1 MTEIAATRSTN
12 RPLSSIVE
20 GIQRSLERTT
30 ESAAK
35 PAQHVRL
42 IFALIIMA
50 SFLDI
55 IDFSIVQVALPTIR
69 SQFLATLADSQ
80 WIIGAY
86 GLTLAGFLM
95 LMGRAGDVYG
105 QKKIFI
111 SGIILFTIASM
122 AGGLAPSL
130 LILIVFRALQ
140 GIGAAMSTVT
150 AFAIFI
156 RIFPE
161 GPQRNRALGVLVA
174 VLSAGFAAG
183 AVAGGAL
190 TVAFGWRSVMFVNV
204 PIGILAALLS
214 QRFLPKTEG
223 WLKNQ
228 RLDVPGAITVTL
240 GTILLVFGLTN
251 AATSGFDSLQTIV
264 PLGLSAI
271 VLGSFLA
278 IESRSKSPLIPPA
291 FLKRGSVLTANTLAL
306 VLTSTVGGVSFIIT
320 IYLQNILG
328 YSPLYAG
335 LGTLPGAVIFFV
347 VGGWGAARVMG
358 RLRARRT
365 LLLSTAL
372 ATAGIALLT
381 LISPQGSYFVI
392 LPGMMVWTLGA
403 SIGFPAVN
411 LAAVA
416 GTKPGEEGLAS
427 GVINTSFRIGF
438 PLGLAVLLTIA
449 GTFDPPAAGSVGSY
463 AALAGVVTGFRYALF
478 AAVLLSLLGFALASR
493 IKDVK
498 PPWEKR

>member
-1 MTEIAATRSTN
+1 MEQINEGAAQPT
-12 RPLSSIVE
+12 
-20 GIQRSLERTT
+20 
-30 ESAAK
+30 
-35 PAQHVRL
+35 QHVRL
-42 IFALIIMA
+42 VFALIIMA

-69 SQFLATLADSQ
+69 TQFLATLADSQ
-80 WIIGAY
+80 WIVGAY

-105 QKKIFI
+105 QKKIFTA
-111 SGIILFTIASM
+111 GIVLFTIASM

-130 LILIVFRALQ
+130 LILIIFRALQ

-161 GPQRNRALGVLVA
+161 GPQRNSALGVLVA

-204 PIGILAALLS
+204 PIGIVAALLS
-214 QRFLPKTEG
+214 QRYLPKTEG

-228 RLDVPGAITVTL
+228 RLDIPGAIAVTL

-251 AATSGFDSLQTIV
+251 ASTLGFGTLDTIL

-271 VLGSFLA
+271 TLVSFLV
-278 IESRSKSPLIPPA
+278 IESRSKFPLIPME
-291 FLKRGSVLTANTLAL
+291 FLKRRSVLNANTLAL

-335 LGTLPGAVIFFV
+335 LGTLPGAVIFFL
-347 VGGWGAARVMG
+347 VGGWGASRVMN
-358 RLRARRT
+358 RLGARRT
-365 LLLSTAL
+365 LL
-372 ATAGIALLT
+372 
-381 LISPQGSYFVI
+381 
-392 LPGMMVWTLGA
+392 GMIIWTLGA

-427 GVINTSFRIGF
+427 GVISTSFRIGF
-438 PLGLAVLLTIA
+438 PLGLAILLTIA
-449 GTFDPPAAGSVGSY
+449 GAFDPPAAASVGSY
-463 AALAGVVTGFRYALF
+463 AALEGVVTGFRYALF

-498 PPWEKR
+498 PPWQK

>member
-1 MTEIAATRSTN
+1 
-12 RPLSSIVE
+12 
-20 GIQRSLERTT
+20 
-30 ESAAK
+30 
-35 PAQHVRL
+35 
-42 IFALIIMA
+42 MA

-69 SQFLATLADSQ
+69 TQFLATLADSQ

-105 QKKIFI
+105 QKKIFTA
-111 SGIILFTIASM
+111 GIVLFTIASM

-130 LILIVFRALQ
+130 LVLIIFRALQ

-204 PIGILAALLS
+204 PIGIVAAVLS

-251 AATSGFDSLQTIV
+251 AATSGFDSLDTIV
-264 PLGLSAI
+264 PLGLS
-271 VLGSFLA
+271 VLVLASFLA

-335 LGTLPGAVIFFV
+335 LGTLPSAVIFFL
-347 VGGWGAARVMG
+347 VGGWGASRIMNRIG
-358 RLRARRT
+358 ARRT
-365 LLLSTAL
+365 LLVSTGL
-372 ATAGIALLT
+372 ATVGIALLT
-381 LISPQGSYFVI
+381 MISAQGSYFLV
-392 LPGMMVWTLGA
+392 LPGMIVWTLGA

-427 GVINTSFRIGF
+427 GVVSTSFRIGF

-449 GTFDPPAAGSVGSY
+449 GAFDPPAAAGVGSY
-463 AALAGVVTGFRYALF
+463 AALEGVVTGFRYALF
-478 AAVLLSLLGFALASR
+478 AAVLLSLLGLALASR

-498 PPWEKR
+498 PPWQK

>member
-1 MTEIAATRSTN
+1 LQQVTENAGNA
-12 RPLSSIVE
+12 V
-20 GIQRSLERTT
+20 
-30 ESAAK
+30 
-35 PAQHVRL
+35 QHVRL

-69 SQFLATLADSQ
+69 TQFLATLADSQ

-111 SGIILFTIASM
+111 AGIVLFTIASM

-130 LILIVFRALQ
+130 LVLIIFRALQ

-161 GPQRNRALGVLVA
+161 GPERNRALGVLVA

-190 TVAFGWRSVMFVNV
+190 TVTFGWRSVMFVNV
-204 PIGILAALLS
+204 PIGIVAALLS

-251 AATSGFDSLQTIV
+251 AATSGFNSLDTIV
-264 PLGLSAI
+264 PLGLS
-271 VLGSFLA
+271 VLVLASFLV

-335 LGTLPGAVIFFV
+335 LGTLPSAVIFFL
-347 VGGWGAARVMG
+347 VGGWGASRIMN
-358 RLRARRT
+358 RLGARRT
-365 LLLSTAL
+365 LLVSTSL
-372 ATAGIALLT
+372 ATVGIALLT
-381 LISPQGSYFVI
+381 VISAQGSYFLV
-392 LPGMMVWTLGA
+392 LPGMIVWTLGA

-427 GVINTSFRIGF
+427 GVVSTSFRIGF

-449 GTFDPPAAGSVGSY
+449 GAFDPPAAAGVGSS
-463 AALAGVVTGFRYALF
+463 AALEGVVTGFRYALF
-478 AAVLLSLLGFALASR
+478 AAVLLSLLGLTLASR

-498 PPWEKR
+498 PPWHN

>member
-1 MTEIAATRSTN
+1 
-12 RPLSSIVE
+12 
-20 GIQRSLERTT
+20 LEQVT
-30 ESAAK
+30 ESVVE
-35 PAQHVRL
+35 PVQHVRL

-55 IDFSIVQVALPTIR
+55 IDFSIVQVALPTIQT
-69 SQFLATLADSQ
+69 QFLATYADLQ
-80 WIIGAY
+80 WVIGAY

-105 QKKIFI
+105 QKKIFVA
-111 SGIILFTIASM
+111 GIVLFTVSSM

-130 LILIVFRALQ
+130 LVLIVFRALQ

-161 GPQRNRALGVLVA
+161 GPQRNKALGVLVA

-183 AVAGGAL
+183 AIAGGAL
-190 TVAFGWRSVMFVNV
+190 TVGFGWRSVMFVNV
-204 PIGILAALLS
+204 PIGIVTALAS

-228 RLDVPGAITVTL
+228 RLDIPGAITVTL

-251 AATSGFDSLQTIV
+251 AATSGFNSWYTIV
-264 PLGLSAI
+264 PLGLSAV
-271 VLGSFLA
+271 VLGLFLV
-278 IESRSKSPLIPPA
+278 IESRSKSPLIPLA
-291 FLKRGSVLTANTLAL
+291 FLKRPSVFRANTLAL

-320 IYLQNILG
+320 IYLQNILR

-335 LGTLPGAVIFFV
+335 LGTLPSALIFFL
-347 VGGWGAARVMG
+347 VGGWGASRVMG
-358 RLRARRT
+358 RLGARRT
-365 LLLSTAL
+365 LLISTAL
-372 ATAGIALLT
+372 STAGIALLT
-381 LISPQGSYFVI
+381 VISVPGSYFLVV
-392 LPGMMVWTLGA
+392 PGMIVWTLGA

-427 GVINTSFRIGF
+427 GVVSTSFRIGF
-438 PLGLAVLLTIA
+438 PLGLALLLTVA
-449 GTFDPPAAGSVGSY
+449 GAFDPPAAAGVGSY
-463 AALAGVVTGFRYALF
+463 AALEGVVTGFRYALF
-478 AAVLLSLLGFALASR
+478 AAVLLSILGLALASR
-493 IKDVK
+493 IQDVK
-498 PPWEKR
+498 PPWQK

>member
-1 MTEIAATRSTN
+1 LQQVTENAGNA
-12 RPLSSIVE
+12 V
-20 GIQRSLERTT
+20 
-30 ESAAK
+30 
-35 PAQHVRL
+35 QHVRL

-69 SQFLATLADSQ
+69 TQFLATYADLQ
-80 WIIGAY
+80 WVIGAY

-111 SGIILFTIASM
+111 GGIVLFTIASM

-130 LILIVFRALQ
+130 LVLIIFRALQ

-161 GPQRNRALGVLVA
+161 GPQRNKALGVLVA

-204 PIGILAALLS
+204 PIGIAAALLS

-223 WLKNQ
+223 WLKGQ

-251 AATSGFDSLQTIV
+251 GATLGFGALETIV

-271 VLGSFLA
+271 TLVSFLV
-278 IESRSKSPLIPPA
+278 IESRSKSPLIPME
-291 FLKRGSVLTANTLAL
+291 FLKRRSVLNANTLAL

-335 LGTLPGAVIFFV
+335 LGTLPGAVIFFL
-347 VGGWGAARVMG
+347 VGGWGASRVMN
-358 RLRARRT
+358 RLGARRT
-365 LLLSTAL
+365 LLLSTTL
-372 ATAGIALLT
+372 ATVGIALLT
-381 LISPQGSYFVI
+381 LISAQGSYFVI
-392 LPGMMVWTLGA
+392 LPGMIVWTLGA

-427 GVINTSFRIGF
+427 GVISTSFRIGF
-438 PLGLAVLLTIA
+438 PLGLAILLTIA
-449 GTFDPPAAGSVGSY
+449 AAFDPPAAAAGVGSY
-463 AALAGVVTGFRYALF
+463 AALEGVVTGFRYALF
-478 AAVLLSLLGFALASR
+478 AAVLLSLLGLALASR

-498 PPWEKR
+498 PPWQK

>member
-1 MTEIAATRSTN
+1 
-12 RPLSSIVE
+12 
-20 GIQRSLERTT
+20 
-30 ESAAK
+30 
-35 PAQHVRL
+35 
-42 IFALIIMA
+42 MA

-69 SQFLATLADSQ
+69 TQFLATLADSQ
-80 WIIGAY
+80 WIVGAY

-111 SGIILFTIASM
+111 GGIVLFTIASF

-130 LILIVFRALQ
+130 LVLIVFRALQ

-190 TVAFGWRSVMFVNV
+190 TVGFGWRSVMFVNV
-204 PIGILAALLS
+204 PIGIIAALLS
-214 QRFLPKTEG
+214 QRYLPKTEG
-223 WLKNQ
+223 WLKGQ
-228 RLDVPGAITVTL
+228 RLDIPGAITVTL

-251 AATSGFDSLQTIV
+251 ASTLGFGALDTIV
-264 PLGLSAI
+264 PIGLSALT
-271 VLGSFLA
+271 LGSFLV
-278 IESRSKSPLIPPA
+278 IEYRSKSPLIPME
-291 FLKRGSVLTANTLAL
+291 FLKRRSVLNANTLAL

-335 LGTLPGAVIFFV
+335 LGTLPGAIIFFL
-347 VGGWGAARVMG
+347 VGGWGASRIMG
-358 RLRARRT
+358 RLGARRT

-381 LISPQGSYFVI
+381 PISAQGNYFVI
-392 LPGMMVWTLGA
+392 LPGMIVWTLGA

-427 GVINTSFRIGF
+427 GVISTSFRVGF

-449 GTFDPPAAGSVGSY
+449 GAFDPPAAASVGSY
-463 AALAGVVTGFRYALF
+463 AALEGVVTGFRYALF

-498 PPWEKR
+498 SPWQK

>member
-1 MTEIAATRSTN
+1 
-12 RPLSSIVE
+12 
-20 GIQRSLERTT
+20 
-30 ESAAK
+30 
-35 PAQHVRL
+35 
-42 IFALIIMA
+42 MA

-69 SQFLATLADSQ
+69 TQFLATLADSQ

-111 SGIILFTIASM
+111 GGIVLFTIASM

-130 LILIVFRALQ
+130 LVLIIFRALQ

-204 PIGILAALLS
+204 PIGIVAAVLS

-251 AATSGFDSLQTIV
+251 AATSGFDSLDTIV
-264 PLGLSAI
+264 PLGLS
-271 VLGSFLA
+271 VLVLASFLV

-335 LGTLPGAVIFFV
+335 LGTLPSAVIFFL
-347 VGGWGAARVMG
+347 VGGWGASRIMN
-358 RLRARRT
+358 RLGARRT
-365 LLLSTAL
+365 LLVSTSL
-372 ATAGIALLT
+372 ATMGISLLT
-381 LISPQGSYFVI
+381 MISAQGSYFLV
-392 LPGMMVWTLGA
+392 LPGMIVWTLGA

-427 GVINTSFRIGF
+427 GVVSTSFRIGF

-449 GTFDPPAAGSVGSY
+449 GAFDPPAAAGVGSY
-463 AALAGVVTGFRYALF
+463 AALEGVVTGFRYALF
-478 AAVLLSLLGFALASR
+478 AAVLLSLLGLALASR

-498 PPWEKR
+498 PPWQK

>member
-1 MTEIAATRSTN
+1 METLEQTN
-12 RPLSSIVE
+12 
-20 GIQRSLERTT
+20 
-30 ESAAK
+30 ESVLQ
-35 PAQHVRL
+35 PVQHVRL

-69 SQFLATLADSQ
+69 TQFLATYADLQ
-80 WIIGAY
+80 WVIGAY

-111 SGIILFTIASM
+111 AGIVLFTIASM
-122 AGGLAPSL
+122 AGGLAPT
-130 LILIVFRALQ
+130 LIVLIIFRALQ

-161 GPQRNRALGVLVA
+161 GPQRNKALGVLVA

-204 PIGILAALLS
+204 PIGIAAALLS
-214 QRFLPKTEG
+214 QRFLPKTDG
-223 WLKNQ
+223 SLKNQ

-240 GTILLVFGLTN
+240 P
-251 AATSGFDSLQTIV
+251 S
-264 PLGLSAI
+264 
-271 VLGSFLA
+271 
-278 IESRSKSPLIPPA
+278 
-291 FLKRGSVLTANTLAL
+291 
-306 VLTSTVGGVSFIIT
+306 
-320 IYLQNILG
+320 
-328 YSPLYAG
+328 
-335 LGTLPGAVIFFV
+335 AVIFFL
-347 VGGWGAARVMG
+347 VGGWGASRIMN
-358 RLRARRT
+358 RLGARRT
-365 LLLSTAL
+365 LLMSTSL
-372 ATAGIALLT
+372 ATVGIALLT
-381 LISPQGSYFVI
+381 VISPQGSYFLV
-392 LPGMMVWTLGA
+392 LPGMIVWTLGA

-427 GVINTSFRIGF
+427 GVVSTSFRIGF

-449 GTFDPPAAGSVGSY
+449 GAFDPPAAAGVGSY
-463 AALAGVVTGFRYALF
+463 AALEGVVTGFRYALF
-478 AAVLLSLLGFALASR
+478 AAVLLSLLGLALASR

-498 PPWEKR
+498 PPWQK

>member
-1 MTEIAATRSTN
+1 MEQTN
-12 RPLSSIVE
+12 
-20 GIQRSLERTT
+20 
-30 ESAAK
+30 ESAAQ
-35 PAQHVRL
+35 ATQHVRL
-42 IFALIIMA
+42 VFALIIMA

-69 SQFLATLADSQ
+69 TQFLATLADSQ

-105 QKKIFI
+105 QKKIFTA
-111 SGIILFTIASM
+111 GIVLFTIASM

-130 LILIVFRALQ
+130 LVLIIFRALQ

-204 PIGILAALLS
+204 PIGIVAAVLS

-251 AATSGFDSLQTIV
+251 AATSGFDSLDTIV
-264 PLGLSAI
+264 PLGLS
-271 VLGSFLA
+271 VLVLASFLA

-335 LGTLPGAVIFFV
+335 LGTLPSAVIFFL
-347 VGGWGAARVMG
+347 VGGWGASRIMN
-358 RLRARRT
+358 RLGARRT
-365 LLLSTAL
+365 LLVSTGL
-372 ATAGIALLT
+372 ATVGIALLT
-381 LISPQGSYFVI
+381 VISAQGSYFLV
-392 LPGMMVWTLGA
+392 LPGMIVWTLGA

-427 GVINTSFRIGF
+427 GVVSTSFRIGF

-449 GTFDPPAAGSVGSY
+449 GAFDPPAAAGVGSY
-463 AALAGVVTGFRYALF
+463 AALEGVVTGFRYALF
-478 AAVLLSLLGFALASR
+478 AAVMLSLLGLALASR

-498 PPWEKR
+498 PPWQK

>member
-1 MTEIAATRSTN
+1 MPPRLGQQIGFFSR
-12 RPLSSIVE
+12 
-20 GIQRSLERTT
+20 RSLEILEQPT
-30 ESAAK
+30 ENVGT
-35 PAQHVRL
+35 PVEHVRL

-69 SQFLATLADSQ
+69 TQFLVTLADSQ

-105 QKKIFI
+105 QKKIFTA
-111 SGIILFTIASM
+111 GIVLFTIASM

-130 LILIVFRALQ
+130 LVLIIFRALQ

-204 PIGILAALLS
+204 PIGIVAAALS

-228 RLDVPGAITVTL
+228 RLDVPGAIAVTL

-251 AATSGFDSLQTIV
+251 ASTLGFGTLDTIV

-271 VLGSFLA
+271 TLVSLLV
-278 IESRSKSPLIPPA
+278 IESRPKSPLLPIE
-291 FLKRGSVLTANTLAL
+291 FLKRGS
-306 VLTSTVGGVSFIIT
+306 
-320 IYLQNILG
+320 
-328 YSPLYAG
+328 
-335 LGTLPGAVIFFV
+335 
-347 VGGWGAARVMG
+347 
-358 RLRARRT
+358 
-365 LLLSTAL
+365 
-372 ATAGIALLT
+372 
-381 LISPQGSYFVI
+381 
-392 LPGMMVWTLGA
+392 
-403 SIGFPAVN
+403 
-411 LAAVA
+411 
-416 GTKPGEEGLAS
+416 
-427 GVINTSFRIGF
+427 
-438 PLGLAVLLTIA
+438 
-449 GTFDPPAAGSVGSY
+449 
-463 AALAGVVTGFRYALF
+463 
-478 AAVLLSLLGFALASR
+478 
-493 IKDVK
+493 
-498 PPWEKR
+498 

>member
-1 MTEIAATRSTN
+1 LQQAIEST
-12 RPLSSIVE
+12 VE
-20 GIQRSLERTT
+20 
-30 ESAAK
+30 
-35 PAQHVRL
+35 PVQHARL
-42 IFALIIMA
+42 IFSLIILA

-55 IDFSIVQVALPTIR
+55 IDFSIVQVALPTIQ
-69 SQFLATLADSQ
+69 SQFLASYADLQ
-80 WIIGAY
+80 WVIGAY

-105 QKKIFI
+105 QKKIFTG
-111 SGIILFTIASM
+111 GIVLFTIASF

-130 LILIVFRALQ
+130 LFLIIFRALQ
-140 GIGAAMSTVT
+140 GVGAAMSTVT

-183 AVAGGAL
+183 AIAGGAL

-204 PIGILAALLS
+204 PIGIGTALLS

-228 RLDVPGAITVTL
+228 HLDVPGAITVTL

-251 AATSGFDSLQTIV
+251 AATSGFGSWDTIV
-264 PLGLSAI
+264 PLGLS
-271 VLGSFLA
+271 VLVLATFLA
-278 IESRSKSPLIPPA
+278 IESRSGSPLIP
-291 FLKRGSVLTANTLAL
+291 LEYVKRRSVLNANTLAL

-320 IYLQNILG
+320 IYLQNILH
-328 YSPLYAG
+328 YNPLYAG
-335 LGTLPGAVIFFV
+335 LGTLPSALIFFF
-347 VGGWGAARVMG
+347 VGGWGASRIMN
-358 RLRARRT
+358 RLGARRT
-365 LLLSTAL
+365 LLVSTSL
-372 ATAGIALLT
+372 ATVGIALLT
-381 LISPQGSYFVI
+381 VISAPGSYFLV
-392 LPGMMVWTLGA
+392 LPGMIVWTLGA

-427 GVINTSFRIGF
+427 GVVSTSFRIGF
-438 PLGLAVLLTIA
+438 PLGLALLLTVA
-449 GTFDPPAAGSVGSY
+449 GAFDPPAAAAGSY
-463 AALAGVVTGFRYALF
+463 AALEGVVTGFRYALF
-478 AAVLLSLLGFALASR
+478 AAVLLSLLGLALASR

-498 PPWEKR
+498 PPWQK

>member
-1 MTEIAATRSTN
+1 
-12 RPLSSIVE
+12 
-20 GIQRSLERTT
+20 
-30 ESAAK
+30 
-35 PAQHVRL
+35 
-42 IFALIIMA
+42 MA

-69 SQFLATLADSQ
+69 TQFLATLADSQ

-105 QKKIFI
+105 QKKIFTA
-111 SGIILFTIASM
+111 GIVLFTIASM

-130 LILIVFRALQ
+130 LVLIIFRALQ

-251 AATSGFDSLQTIV
+251 AATSGFDSLDTIV
-264 PLGLSAI
+264 PLSLS
-271 VLGSFLA
+271 VLVLASFLA

-335 LGTLPGAVIFFV
+335 LGTLPGAVIFFLV
-347 VGGWGAARVMG
+347 PFSCRQVLRLWG
-358 RLRARRT
+358 LPF
-365 LLLSTAL
+365 LL
-372 ATAGIALLT
+372 
-381 LISPQGSYFVI
+381 
-392 LPGMMVWTLGA
+392 
-403 SIGFPAVN
+403 
-411 LAAVA
+411 
-416 GTKPGEEGLAS
+416 
-427 GVINTSFRIGF
+427 
-438 PLGLAVLLTIA
+438 
-449 GTFDPPAAGSVGSY
+449 
-463 AALAGVVTGFRYALF
+463 
-478 AAVLLSLLGFALASR
+478 
-493 IKDVK
+493 
-498 PPWEKR
+498 

>member
-1 MTEIAATRSTN
+1 
-12 RPLSSIVE
+12 
-20 GIQRSLERTT
+20 
-30 ESAAK
+30 
-35 PAQHVRL
+35 
-42 IFALIIMA
+42 MA

-69 SQFLATLADSQ
+69 TQFLATLADSQ

-105 QKKIFI
+105 QKKIFTA
-111 SGIILFTIASM
+111 GIVLFTIASM

-130 LILIVFRALQ
+130 LVLIIFRALQ

-204 PIGILAALLS
+204 PIGIVAAALS

-240 GTILLVFGLTN
+240 GTILLVFGLTT
-251 AATSGFDSLQTIV
+251 AATSGFDSLDTIV
-264 PLGLSAI
+264 PLGLS
-271 VLGSFLA
+271 VLVLASFLA

-335 LGTLPGAVIFFV
+335 LGTLPSAVIFFL
-347 VGGWGAARVMG
+347 VGGWGASRIMN
-358 RLRARRT
+358 RLGARRT
-365 LLLSTAL
+365 LLMSTSL
-372 ATAGIALLT
+372 ATVGIALLT
-381 LISPQGSYFVI
+381 VISAQGSYFLV
-392 LPGMMVWTLGA
+392 LPGMIVWTLGA

-427 GVINTSFRIGF
+427 GVISTSFRIGF

-449 GTFDPPAAGSVGSY
+449 GAFDPPAAAGVVSY
-463 AALAGVVTGFRYALF
+463 AALEGVVTGFRYALF
-478 AAVLLSLLGFALASR
+478 AAVLLSLLGLALASR

-498 PPWEKR
+498 PPWQK

>member
-1 MTEIAATRSTN
+1 MEQIN
-12 RPLSSIVE
+12 
-20 GIQRSLERTT
+20 
-30 ESAAK
+30 ESAAQ
-35 PAQHVRL
+35 ATQHVRL

-69 SQFLATLADSQ
+69 TQFLATLADSQ

-111 SGIILFTIASM
+111 GGIVLFTIASM

-130 LILIVFRALQ
+130 LVLIIFRALQ

-161 GPQRNRALGVLVA
+161 GSQRNRALGVLVA

-204 PIGILAALLS
+204 PIGIVAAVLS

-251 AATSGFDSLQTIV
+251 AATSGFDSLDTIV
-264 PLGLSAI
+264 PLGLS
-271 VLGSFLA
+271 VLVLASFLV

-335 LGTLPGAVIFFV
+335 LGTLPSAVIFFL
-347 VGGWGAARVMG
+347 VGGWGASRIMN
-358 RLRARRT
+358 RLGARRT
-365 LLLSTAL
+365 LLVSTSL
-372 ATAGIALLT
+372 ATMGIALLT
-381 LISPQGSYFVI
+381 MISAQGSYFLV
-392 LPGMMVWTLGA
+392 LPGMIVWTLGA

-427 GVINTSFRIGF
+427 GVVSTSFRIGF

-449 GTFDPPAAGSVGSY
+449 GAFDPPAAAGVGSY
-463 AALAGVVTGFRYALF
+463 AALEGVVTGFRYALF
-478 AAVLLSLLGFALASR
+478 AAVLLSLLGLALASR

-498 PPWEKR
+498 PPWQK

>member
-1 MTEIAATRSTN
+1 MEQVTENAVNT
-12 RPLSSIVE
+12 V
-20 GIQRSLERTT
+20 
-30 ESAAK
+30 
-35 PAQHVRL
+35 QHVRL

-69 SQFLATLADSQ
+69 TQFLATLADSQ
-80 WIIGAY
+80 WIVGAY

-111 SGIILFTIASM
+111 GGIVLFTIASF

-130 LILIVFRALQ
+130 LVLIVFRALQ

-190 TVAFGWRSVMFVNV
+190 TVGFGWRSVMFVNV
-204 PIGILAALLS
+204 PIGIVAALLS
-214 QRFLPKTEG
+214 QRYLPKTEG

-251 AATSGFDSLQTIV
+251 ASTVGFGTLDTIV
-264 PLGLSAI
+264 PLGLSALML
-271 VLGSFLA
+271 VSFLV
-278 IESRSKSPLIPPA
+278 IESRSKSPLIPME
-291 FLKRGSVLTANTLAL
+291 FLKRRSVLNANTLAL

-335 LGTLPGAVIFFV
+335 LGTLPGAIIFFL
-347 VGGWGAARVMG
+347 VGG
-358 RLRARRT
+358 
-365 LLLSTAL
+365 
-372 ATAGIALLT
+372 
-381 LISPQGSYFVI
+381 
-392 LPGMMVWTLGA
+392 
-403 SIGFPAVN
+403 
-411 LAAVA
+411 
-416 GTKPGEEGLAS
+416 
-427 GVINTSFRIGF
+427 
-438 PLGLAVLLTIA
+438 
-449 GTFDPPAAGSVGSY
+449 
-463 AALAGVVTGFRYALF
+463 
-478 AAVLLSLLGFALASR
+478 
-493 IKDVK
+493 
-498 PPWEKR
+498 

>member
-1 MTEIAATRSTN
+1 
-12 RPLSSIVE
+12 
-20 GIQRSLERTT
+20 
-30 ESAAK
+30 
-35 PAQHVRL
+35 
-42 IFALIIMA
+42 MA

-69 SQFLATLADSQ
+69 TQFLATLADSQ
-80 WIIGAY
+80 WIVGAY

-111 SGIILFTIASM
+111 GGIVLFTIASF

-130 LILIVFRALQ
+130 LVLIVFRALQ

-190 TVAFGWRSVMFVNV
+190 TVGFGWRSVMFVNV
-204 PIGILAALLS
+204 PIGIVAALLS
-214 QRFLPKTEG
+214 QRYLPKTEG
-223 WLKNQ
+223 WLKGQ
-228 RLDVPGAITVTL
+228 RLDIPGAITVTL

-251 AATSGFDSLQTIV
+251 ASTLGFSALDTIV
-264 PLGLSAI
+264 PIGLSALTL
-271 VLGSFLA
+271 VSFLV
-278 IESRSKSPLIPPA
+278 IESRSKSPLIPME
-291 FLKRGSVLTANTLAL
+291 FLKRRSVLNANTLAL

-335 LGTLPGAVIFFV
+335 LGTLPGAIIFFL
-347 VGGWGAARVMG
+347 VGGWGASRIMG
-358 RLRARRT
+358 RLGARRT

-381 LISPQGSYFVI
+381 PISAQGSYFVI
-392 LPGMMVWTLGA
+392 LPGMIVWTLGA

-427 GVINTSFRIGF
+427 GVISTSFRVGF

-449 GTFDPPAAGSVGSY
+449 GAFDPPAAASVGSY
-463 AALAGVVTGFRYALF
+463 AALEGVVTGFRYALF

-498 PPWEKR
+498 PPWQK

>member
-1 MTEIAATRSTN
+1 MEQTN
-12 RPLSSIVE
+12 
-20 GIQRSLERTT
+20 
-30 ESAAK
+30 ESAAQ
-35 PAQHVRL
+35 ATQHVRL

-69 SQFLATLADSQ
+69 TQFLATLADSQ

-111 SGIILFTIASM
+111 GGIVLFTIASM

-130 LILIVFRALQ
+130 LVLIIFRALQ

-204 PIGILAALLS
+204 PIGIVAALLS

-251 AATSGFDSLQTIV
+251 AATSGFDSLDTIV
-264 PLGLSAI
+264 PLGLS
-271 VLGSFLA
+271 VLVLASFLA

-335 LGTLPGAVIFFV
+335 LGTLPSAVIFFL
-347 VGGWGAARVMG
+347 VGGWGASRVMN
-358 RLRARRT
+358 RLGARRT
-365 LLLSTAL
+365 LLVSTGL
-372 ATAGIALLT
+372 ATVGIALLT
-381 LISPQGSYFVI
+381 VISAQGSYFLV
-392 LPGMMVWTLGA
+392 LPGMIVWTLGA

-427 GVINTSFRIGF
+427 GVVSTSFRIGF

-449 GTFDPPAAGSVGSY
+449 GAFDPPAAAGVGSY
-463 AALAGVVTGFRYALF
+463 AALEGVVTGFRYALF
-478 AAVLLSLLGFALASR
+478 AAVLLSLLGLALASR

-498 PPWEKR
+498 PPWQK

>member
-1 MTEIAATRSTN
+1 MEQVTENALNT
-12 RPLSSIVE
+12 V
-20 GIQRSLERTT
+20 
-30 ESAAK
+30 
-35 PAQHVRL
+35 QHVRL

-69 SQFLATLADSQ
+69 TQFLATYADLQ
-80 WIIGAY
+80 WVIGAY

-111 SGIILFTIASM
+111 GGIALFTIASF

-130 LILIVFRALQ
+130 LVLIIFRALQ

-190 TVAFGWRSVMFVNV
+190 TVGFGWRSVMFVNV
-204 PIGILAALLS
+204 PIGIVAALLS
-214 QRFLPKTEG
+214 QRYLPKTEG
-223 WLKNQ
+223 WLKGQ

-251 AATSGFDSLQTIV
+251 ASTPAGFSALDTIV
-264 PLGLSAI
+264 PLSLSALTL
-271 VLGSFLA
+271 VSFLV
-278 IESRSKSPLIPPA
+278 IESRSKSPLIPME
-291 FLKRGSVLTANTLAL
+291 FLKRRSVLNANTLAL

-328 YSPLYAG
+328 YSALYAG
-335 LGTLPGAVIFFV
+335 LGTLPSALIFFV
-347 VGGWGAARVMG
+347 VGGWGGPRIMG
-358 RLRARRT
+358 RLGARRT
-365 LLLSTAL
+365 LLISTAL
-372 ATAGIALLT
+372 ATVGIALLT
-381 LISPQGSYFVI
+381 LISVQGSYFVI
-392 LPGMMVWTLGA
+392 LPGMIVWTLGA

-427 GVINTSFRIGF
+427 GVISTSFRIGF
-438 PLGLAVLLTIA
+438 PLGLAVLLTVA
-449 GTFDPPAAGSVGSY
+449 GAFDPPASADVGSSD
-463 AALAGVVTGFRYALF
+463 ALAGVVAGFRYALF
-478 AAVLLSLLGFALASR
+478 AAVLLSLLGIALASR

-498 PPWEKR
+498 PPWQK

>member
-1 MTEIAATRSTN
+1 MQQPIEIVRE
-12 RPLSSIVE
+12 PVE
-20 GIQRSLERTT
+20 
-30 ESAAK
+30 
-35 PAQHVRL
+35 HVQL

-69 SQFLATLADSQ
+69 TQFLATLADSQ
-80 WIIGAY
+80 WIVGAY

-111 SGIILFTIASM
+111 GGIVLFTIASF

-130 LILIVFRALQ
+130 LVLIVFRALQ

-183 AVAGGAL
+183 AVTGGAL
-190 TVAFGWRSVMFVNV
+190 TVGFGWRSVMFVNV
-204 PIGILAALLS
+204 PIGIVAALLS
-214 QRFLPKTEG
+214 QRYLPKTEG

-251 AATSGFDSLQTIV
+251 ASTVGFGTLDTIV
-264 PLGLSAI
+264 PLGLSALTL
-271 VLGSFLA
+271 VSFLV
-278 IESRSKSPLIPPA
+278 IESRSKSPLIPME
-291 FLKRGSVLTANTLAL
+291 FLKRRSVLNANTLAL

-347 VGGWGAARVMG
+347 VGGWGASRVMG
-358 RLRARRT
+358 RLGARRT

-372 ATAGIALLT
+372 ATVGIALLT
-381 LISPQGSYFVI
+381 PISAQGSYFVI
-392 LPGMMVWTLGA
+392 LPGMIVWTLGA

-427 GVINTSFRIGF
+427 GVISTSFRIGF

-449 GTFDPPAAGSVGSY
+449 GAFDPAAAASVGSY
-463 AALAGVVTGFRYALF
+463 AALEGVVTGFRYALF
-478 AAVLLSLLGFALASR
+478 AAVLLSLLGLALASR

-498 PPWEKR
+498 PPWQK

>member
-1 MTEIAATRSTN
+1 VGGVFEILQQAIEST
-12 RPLSSIVE
+12 VE
-20 GIQRSLERTT
+20 
-30 ESAAK
+30 
-35 PAQHVRL
+35 PVQHARL
-42 IFALIIMA
+42 IFALVILA

-55 IDFSIVQVALPTIR
+55 IDFSIVQVALPTIQT
-69 SQFLATLADSQ
+69 QFLATYADLQ
-80 WIIGAY
+80 WVIGAY

-105 QKKIFI
+105 QKKIFTG
-111 SGIILFTIASM
+111 GIVLFTISSF

-130 LILIVFRALQ
+130 LVLIIFRALQ

-161 GPQRNRALGVLVA
+161 GPQRNKALGVLVA

-183 AVAGGAL
+183 AIAGGAL

-204 PIGILAALLS
+204 PIGIATAALS

-223 WLKNQ
+223 SVTNQ

-251 AATSGFDSLQTIV
+251 AATSGFDSLDTIV
-264 PLGLSAI
+264 PLGLSLI
-271 VLGSFLA
+271 VLASFLA
-278 IESRSKSPLIPPA
+278 IESRSSSPLIP
-291 FLKRGSVLTANTLAL
+291 LEYVKRRSVLNANTLAL

-320 IYLQNILG
+320 IYLQNILH
-328 YSPLYAG
+328 YNPLYAG
-335 LGTLPGAVIFFV
+335 LGTLPSALIFFF
-347 VGGWGAARVMG
+347 VGGWGASRIMN
-358 RLRARRT
+358 RLGARRT
-365 LLLSTAL
+365 LLVSTSL
-372 ATAGIALLT
+372 ATVGIALLT
-381 LISPQGSYFVI
+381 VISAPGSYFLV
-392 LPGMMVWTLGA
+392 LPGMIVWTLGA

-427 GVINTSFRIGF
+427 GVVSTSFRIGF
-438 PLGLAVLLTIA
+438 PLGLALLLTVA
-449 GTFDPPAAGSVGSY
+449 GAFDPPATAGSY
-463 AALAGVVTGFRYALF
+463 AALEGVVTGFRYALF
-478 AAVLLSLLGFALASR
+478 AAVLLSLLGLALASR

-498 PPWEKR
+498 PPWQK

>member
-1 MTEIAATRSTN
+1 METLEQTN
-12 RPLSSIVE
+12 
-20 GIQRSLERTT
+20 
-30 ESAAK
+30 ESVLQ

-42 IFALIIMA
+42 IFSLIIMA

-69 SQFLATLADSQ
+69 TQFLATYADLQ
-80 WIIGAY
+80 WVIGAY

-111 SGIILFTIASM
+111 AGIVLFTIASM

-130 LILIVFRALQ
+130 LVLIIFRALQ

-161 GPQRNRALGVLVA
+161 GPQRNKALGVLVA

-204 PIGILAALLS
+204 PIGIAAALLS

-228 RLDVPGAITVTL
+228 RLDVPGAIAVTL
-240 GTILLVFGLTN
+240 GTILLVFGLTI
-251 AATSGFDSLQTIV
+251 AATSGFNSLVTIV
-264 PLGLSAI
+264 SLGLS
-271 VLGSFLA
+271 VLVLASFLA

-291 FLKRGSVLTANTLAL
+291 FLKRGSVLT
-306 VLTSTVGGVSFIIT
+306 
-320 IYLQNILG
+320 
-328 YSPLYAG
+328 G
-335 LGTLPGAVIFFV
+335 LGTLPSAVIFFL
-347 VGGWGAARVMG
+347 VGGWGASRIMN
-358 RLRARRT
+358 RLGARRT
-365 LLLSTAL
+365 LLMSTSL
-372 ATAGIALLT
+372 ATVGIALLT
-381 LISPQGSYFVI
+381 VISAQGSYFLV
-392 LPGMMVWTLGA
+392 LPGMIVWTLGA

-427 GVINTSFRIGF
+427 GVISTSFRIGF

-449 GTFDPPAAGSVGSY
+449 GAFDPPAAAGVGSY
-463 AALAGVVTGFRYALF
+463 AALEGVVTGFRYALF
-478 AAVLLSLLGFALASR
+478 AAVLLSLLGLALASR

-498 PPWEKR
+498 PPWQK

>member
-1 MTEIAATRSTN
+1 METLEQTN
-12 RPLSSIVE
+12 
-20 GIQRSLERTT
+20 
-30 ESAAK
+30 ESVLQ

-69 SQFLATLADSQ
+69 TQFLATYADLQ
-80 WIIGAY
+80 WVIGAY

-111 SGIILFTIASM
+111 AGIVLFTIASM

-130 LILIVFRALQ
+130 LVLIIFRALQ

-161 GPQRNRALGVLVA
+161 GPQRNKALGVLVA

-204 PIGILAALLS
+204 PIGIAAALLS

-240 GTILLVFGLTN
+240 GTILLVFGLTI
-251 AATSGFDSLQTIV
+251 AATSGFNSLVTIV
-264 PLGLSAI
+264 SLGLS
-271 VLGSFLA
+271 VLVLASFLA

-335 LGTLPGAVIFFV
+335 LGTLPSAVIFFL
-347 VGGWGAARVMG
+347 VGGWGASRIMN
-358 RLRARRT
+358 RLGARRT
-365 LLLSTAL
+365 LLVSTGL
-372 ATAGIALLT
+372 ATVGIALLT
-381 LISPQGSYFVI
+381 VISAQGSYFLV
-392 LPGMMVWTLGA
+392 LPGMIVWTLGA

-427 GVINTSFRIGF
+427 GVVSTSFRIGF

-449 GTFDPPAAGSVGSY
+449 GAFDPPAAAGVGSY
-463 AALAGVVTGFRYALF
+463 AALEGVVTGFRYALF
-478 AAVLLSLLGFALASR
+478 AAVLLSLLGLALASR

-498 PPWEKR
+498 PPWQK

>member
-1 MTEIAATRSTN
+1 
-12 RPLSSIVE
+12 
-20 GIQRSLERTT
+20 
-30 ESAAK
+30 
-35 PAQHVRL
+35 
-42 IFALIIMA
+42 MA

-69 SQFLATLADSQ
+69 TQFLATLADSQ

-105 QKKIFI
+105 QKKIFTA
-111 SGIILFTIASM
+111 GIVLFTIASM

-130 LILIVFRALQ
+130 LILIIFRALQ

-204 PIGILAALLS
+204 PIGIVSAVLS

-228 RLDVPGAITVTL
+228 RLDLPGAITVTL

-251 AATSGFDSLQTIV
+251 AATSGFDSLDTIV
-264 PLGLSAI
+264 PLGVS
-271 VLGSFLA
+271 VLVLASFLA

-335 LGTLPGAVIFFV
+335 LGTLPGAVIFFL
-347 VGGWGAARVMG
+347 VGGWGASRVMN
-358 RLRARRT
+358 RLGARRT
-365 LLLSTAL
+365 LLVSTGL
-372 ATAGIALLT
+372 ATVGIALLT
-381 LISPQGSYFVI
+381 VISAQGSYFLV
-392 LPGMMVWTLGA
+392 LPGMIVWTLGA

-427 GVINTSFRIGF
+427 GVISTSFRIGF

-449 GTFDPPAAGSVGSY
+449 GAFDPPAAAGVGSY
-463 AALAGVVTGFRYALF
+463 AALEGVVTGFRYALF
-478 AAVLLSLLGFALASR
+478 AAVLLSLLGLALASR

-498 PPWEKR
+498 PPWQK

>member
-1 MTEIAATRSTN
+1 MPPRLGQQIGFFSR
-12 RPLSSIVE
+12 
-20 GIQRSLERTT
+20 RSLEILEQPT
-30 ESAAK
+30 ENVGK
-35 PAQHVRL
+35 PVEHVRL

-69 SQFLATLADSQ
+69 TQFLATLADSQ
-80 WIIGAY
+80 WIVGAY

-111 SGIILFTIASM
+111 AGIVLFTIASF

-130 LILIVFRALQ
+130 LVLIVFRALQ

-190 TVAFGWRSVMFVNV
+190 TVGLGWRSVMFVNV
-204 PIGILAALLS
+204 PIGIAAALLS
-214 QRFLPKTEG
+214 QKYLPKTEG
-223 WLKNQ
+223 WLKSQ
-228 RLDVPGAITVTL
+228 RLDIPGAVTVTL

-251 AATSGFDSLQTIV
+251 ASTLGFDALDTIV
-264 PLGLSAI
+264 PLGLSA
-271 VLGSFLA
+271 LTLLSFLV
-278 IESRSKSPLIPPA
+278 IESRSKSPLIPME
-291 FLKRGSVLTANTLAL
+291 FLKRRSVLNANTLAL

-320 IYLQNILG
+320 IYLQNVLG

-335 LGTLPGAVIFFV
+335 LGTLPGAVIFFL
-347 VGGWGAARVMG
+347 VGGWGAARIMS
-358 RLRARRT
+358 RLGARRT

-372 ATAGIALLT
+372 ATAGIGLLT
-381 LISPQGSYFVI
+381 PISAQGSYFVI
-392 LPGMMVWTLGA
+392 LPGMIVWTLGA

-427 GVINTSFRIGF
+427 GVISTSFRIGF

-449 GTFDPPAAGSVGSY
+449 GAFDPPAAASVGSY
-463 AALAGVVTGFRYALF
+463 AALEGVVTGFRYALF
-478 AAVLLSLLGFALASR
+478 AAVLLSLLGLALASR

-498 PPWEKR
+498 PPWQK

>member
-1 MTEIAATRSTN
+1 
-12 RPLSSIVE
+12 
-20 GIQRSLERTT
+20 
-30 ESAAK
+30 
-35 PAQHVRL
+35 
-42 IFALIIMA
+42 
-50 SFLDI
+50 
-55 IDFSIVQVALPTIR
+55 
-69 SQFLATLADSQ
+69 
-80 WIIGAY
+80 
-86 GLTLAGFLM
+86 
-95 LMGRAGDVYG
+95 
-105 QKKIFI
+105 
-111 SGIILFTIASM
+111 
-122 AGGLAPSL
+122 
-130 LILIVFRALQ
+130 
-140 GIGAAMSTVT
+140 MSTVT

-190 TVAFGWRSVMFVNV
+190 TVGFGWRSVMFVNV
-204 PIGILAALLS
+204 PIGIIAALLS
-214 QRFLPKTEG
+214 QRYLPKTEG
-223 WLKNQ
+223 WLKGQ
-228 RLDVPGAITVTL
+228 RLDIPGAITVTL

-251 AATSGFDSLQTIV
+251 ASTLGFGALDTIV
-264 PLGLSAI
+264 PIGLSALT
-271 VLGSFLA
+271 LGSFLV
-278 IESRSKSPLIPPA
+278 IEYRSKSPLIPME
-291 FLKRGSVLTANTLAL
+291 FLKRRSVLNANTLAL

-335 LGTLPGAVIFFV
+335 LGTLPGAIIFFL
-347 VGGWGAARVMG
+347 VGGWGASRIMG
-358 RLRARRT
+358 RLGARRT

-381 LISPQGSYFVI
+381 PISAQGSYFVI
-392 LPGMMVWTLGA
+392 LPGMIVWTLGA

-427 GVINTSFRIGF
+427 GVISTSFRIGF

-449 GTFDPPAAGSVGSY
+449 GAFDPPAAASVGSY
-463 AALAGVVTGFRYALF
+463 AALEGVVTGFRYALF

-498 PPWEKR
+498 SPWQK

>member
-1 MTEIAATRSTN
+1 
-12 RPLSSIVE
+12 
-20 GIQRSLERTT
+20 
-30 ESAAK
+30 
-35 PAQHVRL
+35 
-42 IFALIIMA
+42 MA

-55 IDFSIVQVALPTIR
+55 IDFSIVQVALPTIQT
-69 SQFLATLADSQ
+69 QFLATYADLQ
-80 WIIGAY
+80 WVIGAY

-111 SGIILFTIASM
+111 AGIVLFTLASM

-130 LILIVFRALQ
+130 LVLIIFRALQ

-161 GPQRNRALGVLVA
+161 GPQRNKALGVLVA

-190 TVAFGWRSVMFVNV
+190 TVVFGWRSVMFFNV
-204 PIGILAALLS
+204 PIGIVAALLS
-214 QRFLPKTEG
+214 QKFLPSTEG
-223 WLKNQ
+223 WLKGQ
-228 RLDVPGAITVTL
+228 RLDIPGAVTVTL

-251 AATSGFDSLQTIV
+251 AATRGFDSLQTVV
-264 PLGLSAI
+264 PLGLSVV
-271 VLGSFLA
+271 VLASFLA
-278 IESRSKSPLIPPA
+278 VESRSKSPLIPLG
-291 FLKRGSVLTANTLAL
+291 FLKRGSILTANTLAL

-335 LGTLPGAVIFFV
+335 LGTLPGAVIFFL

-358 RLRARRT
+358 RLGARRT

-372 ATAGIALLT
+372 ATVGIALLT
-381 LISPQGSYFVI
+381 PISPQGSYFVI
-392 LPGMMVWTLGA
+392 LPGMIVWTLGA

-449 GTFDPPAAGSVGSY
+449 GAFDPPAAASVRSY
-463 AALAGVVTGFRYALF
+463 AALEGVVTGFRYALF
-478 AAVLLSLLGFALASR
+478 AAVLLSLLGLALASR
-493 IKDVK
+493 IKDVR
-498 PPWEKR
+498 PPWQK

>member
-1 MTEIAATRSTN
+1 MAPRLGQQIEFFHR
-12 RPLSSIVE
+12 
-20 GIQRSLERTT
+20 RSLEILQQSI
-30 ESAAK
+30 ESVRE
-35 PAQHVRL
+35 PVEHVQL

-69 SQFLATLADSQ
+69 TQFLATYADLQ
-80 WIIGAY
+80 WVIGAY

-111 SGIILFTIASM
+111 WGIVVFTIASF

-130 LILIVFRALQ
+130 LVLVVFRALQ

-183 AVAGGAL
+183 AIAGGAL
-190 TVAFGWRSVMFVNV
+190 TVGFGWRSVMFVNV
-204 PIGILAALLS
+204 PIGIVTALAS

-251 AATSGFDSLQTIV
+251 AATSGLNSLDTIV
-264 PLGLSAI
+264 PLGLS
-271 VLGSFLA
+271 VLVLASFLA

-291 FLKRGSVLTANTLAL
+291 FLRRGSVLTANTLAL

-335 LGTLPGAVIFFV
+335 LGTLPGAVIFFL
-347 VGGWGAARVMG
+347 VGGWGASRIMN
-358 RLRARRT
+358 RLGARRT
-365 LLLSTAL
+365 LLVSTGL
-372 ATAGIALLT
+372 ATVGIALLT
-381 LISPQGSYFVI
+381 VISAQGSYFLV
-392 LPGMMVWTLGA
+392 LPGMIVWTLGA

-427 GVINTSFRIGF
+427 GVVRTSFRIGF
-438 PLGLAVLLTIA
+438 PLGLALLLTVA
-449 GTFDPPAAGSVGSY
+449 GAFDPPAGVGSN
-463 AALAGVVTGFRYALF
+463 AALEGVVTGFRYALF
-478 AAVLLSLLGFALASR
+478 AAVLLSLLGLALASR
-493 IKDVK
+493 IQDVK
-498 PPWEKR
+498 PPWQK

>member
-1 MTEIAATRSTN
+1 
-12 RPLSSIVE
+12 
-20 GIQRSLERTT
+20 
-30 ESAAK
+30 
-35 PAQHVRL
+35 
-42 IFALIIMA
+42 MA

-69 SQFLATLADSQ
+69 TQFLATLADSQ

-105 QKKIFI
+105 QKKIFTA
-111 SGIILFTIASM
+111 GIILFTIASM
-122 AGGLAPSL
+122 VGGLAPSL
-130 LILIVFRALQ
+130 LVLIIFRALQ

-204 PIGILAALLS
+204 PIGIVAAVLS

-251 AATSGFDSLQTIV
+251 AATSGFDSLDTIV
-264 PLGLSAI
+264 PLGLSGL
-271 VLGSFLA
+271 VLASFLVV
-278 IESRSKSPLIPPA
+278 ESRSTSPLIPPA

-335 LGTLPGAVIFFV
+335 LGTLPSAVIFFL
-347 VGGWGAARVMG
+347 VGGWGASRIMNRIG
-358 RLRARRT
+358 ARRT
-365 LLLSTAL
+365 LLVSTGL
-372 ATAGIALLT
+372 ATVGIALLT
-381 LISPQGSYFVI
+381 MISAQGSYFLV
-392 LPGMMVWTLGA
+392 LPGMVVWTLGA

-427 GVINTSFRIGF
+427 GVVSTSFRIGF

-449 GTFDPPAAGSVGSY
+449 GAFDPPAAAGVGSY
-463 AALAGVVTGFRYALF
+463 AALEGVVTGFRYALF
-478 AAVLLSLLGFALASR
+478 AAVLLSLLGLALASR

-498 PPWEKR
+498 PPWQK

>member
-1 MTEIAATRSTN
+1 MQQVTENAGNA
-12 RPLSSIVE
+12 V
-20 GIQRSLERTT
+20 
-30 ESAAK
+30 
-35 PAQHVRL
+35 QHVRL

-69 SQFLATLADSQ
+69 TQFLATLADSQ

-105 QKKIFI
+105 QKKIFTA
-111 SGIILFTIASM
+111 GIVLFTIASM

-130 LILIVFRALQ
+130 LVLIIFRALQ

-251 AATSGFDSLQTIV
+251 AATSGFDSLDTIV
-264 PLGLSAI
+264 PLSLS
-271 VLGSFLA
+271 VLVLASFLA

-335 LGTLPGAVIFFV
+335 LGTLPGAVIFFL
-347 VGGWGAARVMG
+347 VGGWGASRVMN
-358 RLRARRT
+358 RLGARRT
-365 LLLSTAL
+365 LLVSTGL
-372 ATAGIALLT
+372 ATVGIALLT
-381 LISPQGSYFVI
+381 VISAQGSYFLV
-392 LPGMMVWTLGA
+392 LPGMIVWTLGA

-427 GVINTSFRIGF
+427 GVIGTSFRIGF

-449 GTFDPPAAGSVGSY
+449 GAFDPPAATGVGSY
-463 AALAGVVTGFRYALF
+463 AALEGVVTGFRYALF
-478 AAVLLSLLGFALASR
+478 AAVLLSLLGLALASR

-498 PPWEKR
+498 TPWQK